1 MTRQREILNAI
12 RLLAKDRIP
21 EIKRNYI
28 EQEEKNFLRPSLTI
42 QPLVTDYRDSGP
54 NLRFVTRHYLLIVR
68 VVLDEYGKE
77 PVEEML
83 DLQEK
88 VAALFACGYLRVGD
102 RALKAKVSSG
112 GTERQEAYVDLTLSY
127 LDDRGL
133 EEKPLPLMEELIMNW
148 EKGD

>member
-12 RLLAKDRIP
+12 RLLAKERIP
-21 EIKRNYI
+21 EIRRNYI

-68 VVLDEYGKE
+68 VALDEYGKE

-88 VAALFACGYLRVGD
+88 VVSLFACGYLRVGD

-133 EEKPLPLMEELIMNW
+133 EEEPLPLMEELIMNW

>member
-1 MTRQREILNAI
+1 MTKQREILDAI
-12 RLLAKDRIP
+12 RLLAKERIP
-21 EIKRNYI
+21 EIRRNYI
-28 EQEEKNFLRPSLTI
+28 EEEEKGFLRPSLTI
-42 QPLVTDYRDSGP
+42 QPLVTDYQDGSSTT
-54 NLRFVTRHYLLIVR
+54 RFVTRHYLLIVR
-68 VVLDEYGKE
+68 VDVDEYGKE

-88 VAALFACGYLRVGD
+88 VVSLFACGYLRVGD

-133 EEKPLPLMEELIMNW
+133 EEESLPLMEELIMNW

>member
-1 MTRQREILNAI
+1 MTKQREILDAI
-12 RLLAKDRIP
+12 RLLVKERIP
-21 EIKRNYI
+21 EIRRNYI

-42 QPLVTDYRDSGP
+42 QPLVTDYRDGGP
-54 NLRFVTRHYLLIVR
+54 NTWFVTRHYLLIVR
-68 VVLDEYGKE
+68 VAPDEYGKE
-77 PVEEML
+77 PVEDML

-88 VAALFACGYLRVGD
+88 VVSLFACGYLRVGD
-102 RALKAKVSSG
+102 RALKAKAGSG

-133 EEKPLPLMEELIMNW
+133 EEEPLPLMEELIMNW